1 MITKRKH
8 SLRRAL
14 SIFSAGMFLLFAWSS
29 ASLAL
34 SFPGEEKI
42 AHETLVDQ
50 VSEGGPEDLIII
62 FDEAPAGRMAADLR
76 ALSGASH
83 DTEEIVRAKAS
94 MYRSMKAGVLSG
106 LSIQE
111 VETVKDYS
119 HLPAMVVTVKSLEGL
134 KKLAAKAGVKGIHKN
149 RIMHHM
155 LAESFPL
162 INQPAAE
169 AAGFTGA
176 GTAVAVIDGRVDYTN
191 PYFNC
196 SSTPPDCATGSSS
209 PPECKI
215 ACVHN
220 YVSASFDDHGTNVS
234 AIVSGVAPDTRIIGL
249 TVFNDSGNAS
259 VSVILAAINWAIANK
274 ASYNITAIN
283 MSLGDSSINSAPC
296 YGDSFAIPV
305 SQARAAGILS
315 AIAAGNE
322 TYTNAL
328 SSPACVP
335 AAVSV
340 GAAYDA
346 NMGSIGFGDCSD
358 TTTAPD
364 KVTCFSNNASF
375 LTLLAPGCYITA
387 AGISMCG
394 TSQATPHVAGAIAVL
409 RSANTFSEESVDDT
423 VNRLISTGVPVTD
436 TRDRFSPITKPRINL
451 TAALDISISGK
462 VTYSKGDPVAG
473 VTMNLYRGGVNV
485 GSVETDL
492 SGSYAFS
499 DLEDGTYT
507 VTPSKPSIQ
516 FSPSYRTVVIN
527 ASYATNVNFIVPTYK
542 IAGHVYA
549 NADSSPL
556 SGVTV
561 VLTGN
566 AISKSVISG
575 SDGSFLFDDLINGT
589 YRVTP
594 SYAGYNFIPE
604 TSDVVVSGADQTNV
618 NFIRA
623 FIISGHVKAKKGL
636 MVFPGVTITL
646 SGASSTET
654 VTDST
659 GYYQF
664 TGLIAGSYTVTPKKL
679 SFVFSPVMKGVS
691 LQKKNVALDFKVNT
705 YTISGKIKTGAGAPM
720 SGVSLTVIGCGI
732 AANAVTNNKGKFK
745 ISNLPNC
752 SYTVSPIDSSGH
764 IFTPGSAPAAVNNSN
779 VAGITFSGL

>member
-1 MITKRKH
+1 MIANRKH

-14 SIFSAGMFLLFAWSS
+14 SIFSAGIVLLFAWNS

-50 VSEGGPEDLIII
+50 LSQGGPEDLIII
-62 FDEAPAGRMAADLR
+62 FDEAPAVRTAADLR

-106 LSIQE
+106 LSIQD

-119 HLPAMVVTVKSLEGL
+119 HLPAMFVRVKSLEGL
-134 KKLAAKAGVKGIHKN
+134 KKLAAQAEVMGIHKN

-155 LAESFPL
+155 LAESLPL

-196 SSTPPDCATGSSS
+196 SSTPPDCATGLSSS
-209 PPECKI
+209 PGCKI

-283 MSLGDSSINSAPC
+283 MSLGDSSFNSAPC
-296 YGDSFAIPV
+296 YGDSFATPV

-315 AIAAGNE
+315 AIAAGND

-340 GAAYDA
+340 GAVYDA
-346 NMGSIGFGDCSD
+346 NMGGIGFGDCSD
-358 TTTAPD
+358 PTTAPD
-364 KVTCFSNNASF
+364 KITCFSNNASF

-394 TSQATPHVAGAIAVL
+394 TSQATPHVAGAIAVI
-409 RSANTFSEESVDDT
+409 RSGFPSETVGDT
-423 VNRLISTGVPVTD
+423 VNRMIDSGKPVTD
-436 TRDRFSPITKPRINL
+436 SRDPFNPITKPRL
-451 TAALDISISGK
+451 DLSAAVTATDSISGR
-462 VTYSKGDPVAG
+462 VTKPSGVPLAGITIHLAGAGSGTTTTDASGYYSFAG
-473 VTMNLYRGGVNV
+473 LAA
-485 GSVETDL
+485 GS
-492 SGSYAFS
+492 
-499 DLEDGTYT
+499 YT
-507 VTPSKPSIQ
+507 VTPSSSTLVFAPV
-516 FSPSYRTVVIN
+516 RATV
-527 ASYATNVNFIVPTYK
+527 SLPATGVNFVAQIFRISGVIRTSSGAPVP
-542 IAGHVYA
+542 
-549 NADSSPL
+549 
-556 SGVTV
+556 GVTV
-561 VLTGN
+561 TLSGGPSNLSVLTG
-566 AISKSVISG
+566 A
-575 SDGSFLFDDLINGT
+575 DGVFAFEDLENGHYT
-589 YRVTP
+589 VTP
-594 SYAGYNFIPE
+594 TFAGYSFVPLAR
-604 TSDVVVSGADQTNV
+604 DVVVSGADQINV
-618 NFIRA
+618 DFIRA
-623 FIISGHVKAKKGL
+623 FIISGFVRAKRGL
-636 MVFPGVTITL
+636 MVFPDVTITL
-646 SGASSTET
+646 SGASSMET

-664 TGLIAGSYTVTPKKL
+664 VSLLPGSYTVTPKKL
-679 SFVFSPVMKGVS
+679 SFVFSPTTKGVS
-691 LQKKNVALDFKVNT
+691 LQKKNVTLDFKVTT
-705 YTISGKIKTGAGAPM
+705 YTISGIVKTGAGAPM
-720 SGVSLTVIGCGI
+720 SGVSLTVTGCGI
-732 AANAVTNNKGKFK
+732 AANAVTDSKGKFK

-752 SYTVSPIDSSGH
+752 NYTISPSDSSGH
-764 IFTPGSAPAAVNNSN
+764 IFTPGSAPATVNNTN
-779 VAGITFSGL
+779 VAGIAFSGP